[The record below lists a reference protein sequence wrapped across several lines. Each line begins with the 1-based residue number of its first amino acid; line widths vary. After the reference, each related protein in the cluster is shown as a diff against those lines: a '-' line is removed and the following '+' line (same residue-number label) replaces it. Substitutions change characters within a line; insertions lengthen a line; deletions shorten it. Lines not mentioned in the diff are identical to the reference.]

1 MWLIFSVALSSAAQ
15 QCDSVIHIKCIFSYS
30 FFMWFNTEYWI
41 QFLML
46 YSRTLLFFI
55 PLFPQLPVLHSPHP
69 SSWQPHVLALF
80 GFGWTLTSPAAEKTP
95 WYLPKEGNKTK
106 NCAGFGYCGGVTG
119 KGSCLL
125 VCVSDSPRILKA
137 AAMPPLKSTGW
148 VHLQRSGS
156 WVTSSWGCISRSL
169 IEEMTGLAWHGQCK
183 CLEWFRNQ

>member
-1 MWLIFSVALSSAAQ
+1 MDCGDAGGEEAFSAEKTRSRSQKKRNREWGELWTHLFFSKKLFEVWLIFSVALSSAAQ

-95 WYLPKEGNKTK
+95 LILTK
-106 NCAGFGYCGGVTG
+106 RG
-119 KGSCLL
+119 K
-125 VCVSDSPRILKA
+125 
-137 AAMPPLKSTGW
+137 
-148 VHLQRSGS
+148 
-156 WVTSSWGCISRSL
+156 
-169 IEEMTGLAWHGQCK
+169 
-183 CLEWFRNQ
+183 